1 MRIRIDLSYDGSNFH
16 GWAVQPGL
24 RTVQGEVQRAL
35 AMSLRREEVWVT
47 CAGRTDTGVHARGQV
62 IHLDVEEAELVASA
76 GRAQVPPAEAL
87 VRKLNGILDADVRV
101 HAARL
106 VPDAFDARFSALWR
120 RYAYRVAD
128 APAAYDPLTRNH
140 VLHWPRPL
148 DLDAM
153 NLAAADLL
161 GLNDYTSFCKARE
174 GATSIRQVTR
184 LDWARDERGTATMTV
199 LADAF
204 CHSMVRALVGCLLA
218 IGEGRRD
225 VTWAGEMLAR
235 AERSSDIHIASARGL
250 TLEEVGYPSDDEL
263 AGRLLV
269 TRARRGEHEVQGR
282 D

>member
-1 MRIRIDLSYDGSNFH
+1 MRIRIDLSYDGSSFH
-16 GWAVQPGL
+16 GWALQPEL
-24 RTVQGEVQRAL
+24 RTVQGQVQAAL
-35 AMSLRREEVWVT
+35 ALALRRPEVWVT

-62 IHLDVEEAELVASA
+62 IHVDVDEAVLAASA
-76 GRAQVPPAEAL
+76 GRSQLQPADAL
-87 VRKLNGILDADVRV
+87 VRKLNGILDPDVRV
-101 HAARL
+101 HAARV

-128 APAAYDPLTRNH
+128 GPAAYDPLTRNH

-148 DLDAM
+148 DLGAM

-174 GATSIRQVTR
+174 GATSIRQVNR
-184 LDWARDERGTATMTV
+184 LEWSRDEQGTATMTV

-235 AERSSDIHIASARGL
+235 AARSSDIHIASARGL

-263 AGRLLV
+263 EGRLLV
-269 TRARRGEHEVQGR
+269 TRNRRSEHEVERR

>member
-76 GRAQVPPAEAL
+76 GRAQVPPVEAL

-101 HAARL
+101 HAARV
-106 VPDAFDARFSALWR
+106 VPEAFDARFSALWR

-128 APAAYDPLTRNH
+128 TPAAYDPLTRNH

-148 DLDAM
+148 DLEAM

-174 GATSIRQVTR
+174 GATSIRQVNR
-184 LDWARDERGTATMTV
+184 LGWARDARGTATMTV